1 MEIQKNLKKYIIII
15 QMIVKKEKKDLEE
28 EDTME
33 RDYQEFQL
41 KYIFLL
47 N

>member
-1 MEIQKNLKKYIIII
+1 
-15 QMIVKKEKKDLEE
+15 MIVKKEKKDLEE

-41 KYIFLL
+41 KYLFLL

>member
-1 MEIQKNLKKYIIII
+1 MEIQKNLKKNIIII